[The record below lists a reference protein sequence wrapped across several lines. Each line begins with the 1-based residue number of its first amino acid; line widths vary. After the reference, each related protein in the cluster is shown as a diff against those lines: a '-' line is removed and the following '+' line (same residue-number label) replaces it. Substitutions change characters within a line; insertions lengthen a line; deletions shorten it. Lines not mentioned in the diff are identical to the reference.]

1 MLGYSSRFIEDY
13 VFHKTWKIFNRMNVI
28 GFTVNPEYC
37 SGNFYDYF
45 IHLSILR
52 KNSSSN
58 CQVVMITIMMMITMI
73 IMLSVFISMILG
85 VNWSTV
91 IHNNSPHVNSDE
103 VNKRIRVILFVRSN
117 LIKTVISGKFHV
129 KLIFSKSLIATV
141 RFEPFSI
148 RYING

>member
-37 SGNFYDYF
+37 SGKFYDYF
-45 IHLSILR
+45 IYLSIL
-52 KNSSSN
+52 
-58 CQVVMITIMMMITMI
+58 VVTIKIMMMMITMI
-73 IMLSVFISMILG
+73 IMLTFLILMILG

-117 LIKTVISGKFHV
+117 LIKTVISGKFHT
-129 KLIFSKSLIATV
+129 K
-141 RFEPFSI
+141 
-148 RYING
+148 